1 MKKYVYALAAFLTL
15 GFAACS
21 SDDDEDNS
29 IDTDVDVTED
39 VIYSFTN
46 RNATMF
52 QTASAEI
59 SLYKRAD
66 LAQYSAPKDLVFP
79 VEVDVEKSTAV
90 EGTHFSFAGEKS
102 ITVPSGKSKG
112 SLKLNFIKKEEG
124 KDEIVL
130 TVKKPSDKF
139 FLGDNASL
147 TIKIVG
153 EAIEVL
159 KGTWGSCTWESS
171 NKDYWGLSYDLSKF
185 PSVSSED
192 QLTISDGG
200 LEVNIKSDL
209 KNYFVGNSE
218 MKYIQEQIFRFPE
231 DYLLKRTGFVFV
243 LNNINANFSAQSST
257 IKDSRVAF
265 AVIKDDNNEEV
276 LEVIVY
282 SYEPTDFLVEEYN
295 GMKDFATEDEPAMI
309 YYPLRY
315 HFKRVQ

>member
-1 MKKYVYALAAFLTL
+1 M
-15 GFAACS
+15 
-21 SDDDEDNS
+21 
-29 IDTDVDVTED
+29 
-39 VIYSFTN
+39 
-46 RNATMF
+46 
-52 QTASAEI
+52 
-59 SLYKRAD
+59 
-66 LAQYSAPKDLVFP
+66 
-79 VEVDVEKSTAV
+79 
-90 EGTHFSFAGEKS
+90 
-102 ITVPSGKSKG
+102 
-112 SLKLNFIKKEEG
+112 
-124 KDEIVL
+124 
-130 TVKKPSDKF
+130 
-139 FLGDNASL
+139 GDNASL

-200 LEVNIKSDL
+200 LEVNMKSDL

-231 DYLLKRTGFVFV
+231 DYLLKRTSFVFV

-315 HFKRVQ
+315 HFKRVQY

>member
-1 MKKYVYALAAFLTL
+1 M
-15 GFAACS
+15 
-21 SDDDEDNS
+21 
-29 IDTDVDVTED
+29 
-39 VIYSFTN
+39 
-46 RNATMF
+46 
-52 QTASAEI
+52 
-59 SLYKRAD
+59 
-66 LAQYSAPKDLVFP
+66 
-79 VEVDVEKSTAV
+79 
-90 EGTHFSFAGEKS
+90 
-102 ITVPSGKSKG
+102 
-112 SLKLNFIKKEEG
+112 
-124 KDEIVL
+124 
-130 TVKKPSDKF
+130 
-139 FLGDNASL
+139 
-147 TIKIVG
+147 
-153 EAIEVL
+153 
-159 KGTWGSCTWESS
+159 
-171 NKDYWGLSYDLSKF
+171 SKF

-200 LEVNIKSDL
+200 LEVNMKSDL

>member
-1 MKKYVYALAAFLTL
+1 M
-15 GFAACS
+15 
-21 SDDDEDNS
+21 
-29 IDTDVDVTED
+29 
-39 VIYSFTN
+39 
-46 RNATMF
+46 
-52 QTASAEI
+52 
-59 SLYKRAD
+59 
-66 LAQYSAPKDLVFP
+66 
-79 VEVDVEKSTAV
+79 
-90 EGTHFSFAGEKS
+90 
-102 ITVPSGKSKG
+102 
-112 SLKLNFIKKEEG
+112 
-124 KDEIVL
+124 
-130 TVKKPSDKF
+130 
-139 FLGDNASL
+139 
-147 TIKIVG
+147 
-153 EAIEVL
+153 
-159 KGTWGSCTWESS
+159 
-171 NKDYWGLSYDLSKF
+171 SYDLSKF

-200 LEVNIKSDL
+200 LEVNMKSDL